1 MAARRDPLVSLARLR
16 RLETGTAR
24 RRLAEE
30 ADRLLA
36 TEGRAEAADA
46 ALRTEGK
53 IGAAADYAAWLGR
66 GLAERNRA
74 ALGAAH
80 AAERFALGQAALA
93 EARVAERCIER
104 LMQQQAAVARMKLR
118 HKAQAVADDAAGRKA
133 HTGGMGREQG

>member
-30 ADRLLA
+30 ADRLRA
-36 TEGRAEAADA
+36 AEGRAEAADA
-46 ALRTEGK
+46 ALRTEGE

-66 GLAERNRA
+66 GLAERDRA

-93 EARVAERCIER
+93 EARVAERCIEQLQR
-104 LMQQQAAVARMKLR
+104 DREAAKRSLALR
-118 HKAQAVADDAAGRKA
+118 KAQSGTDDAAGRTA
-133 HTGGMGREQG
+133 HAVKRG